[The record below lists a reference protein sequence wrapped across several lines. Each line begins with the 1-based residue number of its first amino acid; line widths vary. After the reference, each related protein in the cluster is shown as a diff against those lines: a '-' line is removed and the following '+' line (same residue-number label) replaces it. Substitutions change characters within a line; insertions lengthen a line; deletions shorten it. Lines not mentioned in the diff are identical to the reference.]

1 MVLNGLGNID
11 MSIQLQP
18 SISSSQ
24 GTVVSRY
31 LLTYDSTGTAT
42 LVPFL
47 VPCPNETPPATAKIN
62 ETSEISHTSTSV
74 PLSLSEISLQSVV
87 EQIVSQSQSTPV
99 PPRRIAVPRRHVT
112 PEEVLTHPRVDQ
124 TGPRSPRAKNRGS
137 SRVLTDDNEL

>member
-18 SISSSQ
+18 SMSSSQ

-47 VPCPNETPPATAKIN
+47 VPCTTETPPATATIN
-62 ETSEISHTSTSV
+62 EASDISNTSTSV
-74 PLSLSEISLQSVV
+74 PLSSSEISLQSVV
-87 EQIVSQSQSTPV
+87 EQVVSQSQSTPV
-99 PPRRIAVPRRHVT
+99 PLRRILQH
-112 PEEVLTHPRVDQ
+112 LGDM
-124 TGPRSPRAKNRGS
+124 
-137 SRVLTDDNEL
+137 